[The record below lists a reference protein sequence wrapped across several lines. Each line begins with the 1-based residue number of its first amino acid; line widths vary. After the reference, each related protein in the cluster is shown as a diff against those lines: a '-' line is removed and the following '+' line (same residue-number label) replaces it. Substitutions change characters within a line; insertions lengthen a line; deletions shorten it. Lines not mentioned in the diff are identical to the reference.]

1 MLSTN
6 ERNYILEGLKEGVRF
21 DGREYTGHRN
31 ISILLG
37 GKTGTIE
44 LNLGATK
51 ILAKVNGTIEE
62 PNPDRP
68 TEGSLAFFVDLG
80 VMEFDQQANEI
91 YKPKK
96 YANEIT
102 KFIDKVIKGSKAI
115 DIESLCLITN
125 KYVWSIQVH
134 LTLINNDGNLLDA
147 FYLAAIVALLHYRKP
162 FVTIES
168 QSKIVVHSV
177 EEKDPQPLSIHH
189 IPIAVTYSFFD
200 DSKIFV
206 MDPTKLEEEV
216 MEGRVTFAV
225 NIYKDICYIHKP
237 GGAFLSPELFPK
249 LLEACNIKVAQLTKT
264 IREVLR
270 DESGKFMI
278 ANTKEDVRLD
288 LFKVDL
294 TSKDAKAMDVESPV
308 KMKEDGKADV
318 EEIKTE
324 DLVDKFN

>member
-1 MLSTN
+1 
-6 ERNYILEGLKEGVRF
+6 
-21 DGREYTGHRN
+21 
-31 ISILLG
+31 
-37 GKTGTIE
+37 
-44 LNLGATK
+44 
-51 ILAKVNGTIEE
+51 
-62 PNPDRP
+62 
-68 TEGSLAFFVDLG
+68 
-80 VMEFDQQANEI
+80 MEFDQQANEI

-147 FYLAAIVALLHYRKP
+147 FYLAAIIALFTTENQIALLHYRKP
-162 FVTIES
+162 FVTVES
-168 QSKIVVHSV
+168 QSKIVVHS
-177 EEKDPQPLSIHH
+177 EKEKDPQPLSIHH

-206 MDPTKLEEEV
+206 MDPTKLEEEI

-249 LLEACNIKVAQLTKT
+249 LLEACNVKVTQLTKT

-270 DESGKFMI
+270 DETGKFMI
-278 ANTKEDVRLD
+278 ANTKEDTRIE

-294 TSKDAKAMDVESPV
+294 SGKDGGKMDVESAS
-308 KMKEDGKADV
+308 KGKKKDNQIEV

-324 DLVDKFN
+324 DLVDKFK